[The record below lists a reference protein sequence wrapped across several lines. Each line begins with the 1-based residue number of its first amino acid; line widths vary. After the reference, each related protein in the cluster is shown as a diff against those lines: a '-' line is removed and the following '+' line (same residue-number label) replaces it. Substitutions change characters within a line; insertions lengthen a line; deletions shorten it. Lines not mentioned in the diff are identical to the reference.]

1 MTIEYRQ
8 LKSNEVQI
16 TRETILQEQCGLCAL
31 CNEVITEDSGASLD
45 HQHKRKSDE
54 IGVDGAGLVRGVL
67 CRACNVWEGRLWNG
81 TTRYRQPKSV
91 QERIDMLKNL
101 MQYYEKENY
110 PLVHPSEKIPAKIV
124 SKANYNKLK
133 RIYKEKKK
141 LPEYPKS
148 GKLTLGLQVLFE
160 KYEIEPYN

>member
-1 MTIEYRQ
+1 MTELKQ
-8 LKSNEVQI
+8 LKTNEIQI
-16 TRETILQEQCGLCAL
+16 TRETILQEQCGLCVL
-31 CNEVITEDSGASLD
+31 CECEITEETGYSLD

-67 CRACNVWEGRLWNG
+67 CRNCNVWEGKIWNNTG
-81 TTRYRQPKSV
+81 RYRQPKSV
-91 QERIDMLKNL
+91 QERIDMLHKL
-101 MQYYEKENY
+101 MKYYEKENY
-110 PLVHPSEKIPAKIV
+110 KLVHPSEKIPEKTI
-124 SKANYNKLK
+124 SKANYNRLKKL
-133 RIYKEKKK
+133 YNEKKK